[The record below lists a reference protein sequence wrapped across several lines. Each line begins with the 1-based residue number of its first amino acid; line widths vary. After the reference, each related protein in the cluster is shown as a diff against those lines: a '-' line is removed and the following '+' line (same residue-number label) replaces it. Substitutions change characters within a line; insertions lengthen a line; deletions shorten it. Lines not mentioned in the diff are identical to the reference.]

1 MMKEIIVYTSNS
13 CGYCVAAK
21 QWLQNNELDFIEINL
36 EEGNE
41 REEFT
46 KKYPYLS
53 TTPQIFCDEENIGGY
68 TDLIEEDP
76 NDLR

>member
-1 MMKEIIVYTSNS
+1 MKEIIVYTTNS
-13 CGYCVAAK
+13 CGYCGAAK
-21 QWLQNNELDFIEINL
+21 QWLQNHGLDFKEINL

-41 REEFT
+41 RENFT

-53 TTPQIFCDEENIGGY
+53 TAPQIFCDGENIGGF
-68 TDLIEEDP
+68 TDLIEEEP